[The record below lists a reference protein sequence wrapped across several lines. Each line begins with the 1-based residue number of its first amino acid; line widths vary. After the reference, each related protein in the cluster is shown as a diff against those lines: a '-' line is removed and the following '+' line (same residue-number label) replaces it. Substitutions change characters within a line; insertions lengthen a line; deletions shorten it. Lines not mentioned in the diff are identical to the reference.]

1 MITGYYAIGY
11 AVWKSFGDAFF
22 QDSHRYAGISPL
34 FCGVVIVDNIS
45 CMGDVNNVPCVIIV
59 NDPLCLGIENGRK
72 ALVDQLH
79 LSLILALTLLSILWQ
94 MVHIHLRRS
103 TQHTSLYNR
112 VPFISTD
119 VGESNKII
127 GKYGWAI
134 RSRDPKQLSK
144 SIESAIKVFKKPN
157 LYLKMSTNCNNHIKK
172 NYSNQLMIT
181 KFNKLFSKFA
191 I

>member
-1 MITGYYAIGY
+1 M
-11 AVWKSFGDAFF
+11 VLK
-22 QDSHRYAGISPL
+22 
-34 FCGVVIVDNIS
+34 VD
-45 CMGDVNNVPCVIIV
+45 
-59 NDPLCLGIENGRK
+59 E
-72 ALVDQLH
+72 LH

-127 GKYGWAI
+127 GKYSWAI
-134 RSRDPKQLSK
+134 RSRDLKQLSK
-144 SIESAIKVFKKPN
+144 SIESAIKVFRKPN

-172 NYSNQLMIT
+172 NYSNRLMIRNLMSSFLNLP
-181 KFNKLFSKFA
+181 FNA

>member
-1 MITGYYAIGY
+1 
-11 AVWKSFGDAFF
+11 
-22 QDSHRYAGISPL
+22 
-34 FCGVVIVDNIS
+34 
-45 CMGDVNNVPCVIIV
+45 
-59 NDPLCLGIENGRK
+59 
-72 ALVDQLH
+72 
-79 LSLILALTLLSILWQ
+79 

-127 GKYGWAI
+127 GKYSWAI

-144 SIESAIKVFKKPN
+144 SIESAIKLFKKPN
-157 LYLKMSTNCNNHIKK
+157 LYLKMSTNCNKHIKK
-172 NYSNQLMIT
+172 DYSNQSMIT
-181 KFNKLFSKFA
+181 KFNELFSKFA